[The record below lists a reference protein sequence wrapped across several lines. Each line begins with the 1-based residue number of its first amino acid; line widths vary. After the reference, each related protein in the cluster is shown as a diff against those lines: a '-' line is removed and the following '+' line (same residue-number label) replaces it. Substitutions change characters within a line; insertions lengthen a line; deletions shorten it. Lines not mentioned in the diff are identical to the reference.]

1 MSLLIIGIII
11 FGGSHLLVMFLPAA
25 RNRLQERLGEGPYK
39 GLFSLVSLVGLGL
52 MIYGFYTTR
61 GTLGPEDYLYA
72 PAPWTRHAAMGL
84 VLLAFIF
91 LGASHGKGYLKLW
104 LKQPMSIGFG
114 LWALAHLLAN
124 GERPE
129 VYLFGSILII
139 AVLDIILSTVRGKIP
154 QHEPQVKSDIRAVII
169 GVILYLL
176 FLFVI
181 HPYVFKVPL
190 VT

>member
-11 FGGSHLLVMFLPAA
+11 FGGSHLLVMLLPAA
-25 RNRLQERLGEGPYK
+25 RNQLQGSLGEGPYK
-39 GLFSLVSLVGLGL
+39 GLFSLVSLIGLGL
-52 MIYGFYTTR
+52 MIYGFYMTR
-61 GTLGPEDYLYA
+61 GMLEPDDYLYT

-91 LGASHGKGYLKLW
+91 IGASHGKGYLKLW
-104 LKQPMSIGFG
+104 LKQPMSIGFA
-114 LWALAHLLAN
+114 LWAFAHLLAN

-129 VYLFGSILII
+129 LYLFGSILVI
-139 AVLDIILSTVRGKIP
+139 AVLDIILSMMRGKIP
-154 QHEPQVKSDIRAVII
+154 QHEPQAKSDIRAVII
-169 GVILYLL
+169 GVILYLI

-181 HPYVFKVPL
+181 HPYVFKVPI

>member
-1 MSLLIIGIII
+1 MSLLVIGIII
-11 FGGSHLLVMFLPAA
+11 FGGAHLLAMLLPGA
-25 RNRLQERLGEGPYK
+25 RSRLQERLGEGPYK
-39 GLFSLVSLVGLGL
+39 GLFSLVSLIGLGL

-61 GTLGPEDYLYA
+61 GALEPDDYLYT

-91 LGASHGKGYLKLW
+91 IGAAHGKGYLKLW
-104 LKQPMSIGFG
+104 LKQPMSVGFG
-114 LWALAHLLAN
+114 LWAFAHLLAN

-129 VYLFGSILII
+129 VFLFGSILVI
-139 AVLDIILSTVRGKIP
+139 AVLDIILSTLRGKIP
-154 QHEPQVKSDIRAVII
+154 RHEPQVKSDIRAVII
-169 GVILYLL
+169 GVILYLV

-181 HPYVFKVPL
+181 HPYVFKVPI